1 MLCLS
6 LIEPACNGIMK
17 WKKCHQLNEIK
28 EMINIVKSYG
38 NIGLKS
44 IFIEYRQKLFAY
56 HKLILFQLSLYIGE
70 ATDAVW

>member
-1 MLCLS
+1 
-6 LIEPACNGIMK
+6 
-17 WKKCHQLNEIK
+17 
-28 EMINIVKSYG
+28 MINIVKSYG

-56 HKLILFQLSLYIGE
+56 HKLILFQLSLYNGE